1 MNIDSGTHFASK
13 EVFLNP
19 PRELR
24 DPPRVVLDN
33 KGLER
38 IVYPGIDSFN
48 IIDESTSS
56 LSIRIDAMKE
66 AGFDKQC
73 LLVANGTIPEPLLS
87 LETSTYL
94 QKSWNDVVAKVM
106 RENDCFIGIAQVP
119 TRDVDLAIE
128 EARRATRDLGFRGIQ
143 IHGSWGSKNI
153 ESFEWWPFLE
163 EIERLDVP

>member
-1 MNIDSGTHFASK
+1 MEPQGPEQAQMQEDAGDEGDIYHTG
-13 EVFLNP
+13 
-19 PRELR
+19 ELG
-24 DPPRVVLDN
+24 DN
-33 KGLER
+33 
-38 IVYPGIDSFN
+38 
-48 IIDESTSS
+48 
-56 LSIRIDAMKE
+56 
-66 AGFDKQC
+66 
-73 LLVANGTIPEPLLS
+73 LLS

-153 ESFEWWPFLE
+153 ESFEWWPFFE
-163 EIERLDVP
+163 EIER